1 MSLFLTVRLNETLYV
16 ELPEIDGCNGG
27 ARLIRIML
35 REKRGR
41 TARLQ
46 VDAPRDVYVDVQPR
60 NGVKGEPNTP
70 TRSHE

>member
-16 ELPEIDGCNGG
+16 EAPGCNGNG
-27 ARLIRIML
+27 GGHLIRICL

-46 VDAPRDVYVDVQPR
+46 VDAPREVYVDVQPR
-60 NGVKGEPNTP
+60 SAVKGEPHTQ